1 MRRIRILLT
10 LGVLAVAPVASASA
24 DEVLFWND
32 VLLRAM
38 RTAATA
44 GPVQGRPA
52 AIVHVAMFEALNGI
66 ERRFEPIHDI
76 GVAAPRGASRRA
88 AVAQAAF
95 TVLVGLFPS
104 QLEAFEAD
112 LETSLGGI
120 AADAAIEN
128 SESIERGLAWGERVA
143 QEILAWRSTDGFD
156 PSPSTFVGS
165 TDVGKW
171 RPTPRPPAT
180 PGGPE
185 LAGLPALVPS
195 MATTD
200 PFVIPFPWSF
210 RLGGPPALTSAEY
223 AADFVEVK
231 SVGESTSAT
240 RSADQ
245 TESARFWGGTAA
257 GFWNRAAST
266 ASQQRH
272 LTLSENAR
280 LFALLNVGI
289 ADALISCWDAKFH
302 FPFWRPITAIRL
314 AHTDDNPATTVQA
327 TWTPLLVTPPY
338 PDYDSGSQSVAGASQ
353 AILTAYFGDDLP
365 LEGFSEG
372 FPGVVRSYANF
383 AEAADD
389 ALMARI
395 WAGIHFRSAMRDARV
410 RAERIAAYVLENA
423 AQPVHGKKNG
433 QSK

>member
-1 MRRIRILLT
+1 MRRIRILVT
-10 LGVLAVAPVASASA
+10 LGVLTVAPVASASA

-44 GPVQGRPA
+44 GPVQGRVA

-76 GVAAPRGASRRA
+76 GVPAPRGASQRA

-95 TVLVGLFPS
+95 TALAGLFPS
-104 QLEAFEAD
+104 QIAAFEAD
-112 LETSLGGI
+112 LETSLSGI
-120 AADAAIEN
+120 AADAAIEH
-128 SESIERGLAWGERVA
+128 SESIERGRDWGERVA

-156 PSPSTFVGS
+156 PSPSTYIGS

-185 LAGLPALVPS
+185 LPGLPGLVPS
-195 MATTD
+195 MATTE

-210 RLGGPPALTSAEY
+210 RPAGPPALTSAEY
-223 AADFVEVK
+223 ARDVEEVK
-231 SVGESTSAT
+231 SVGESISST
-240 RSADQ
+240 RSPDQ
-245 TESARFWGGTAA
+245 TESARFWGGTAL
-257 GFWNRAAST
+257 GFWNRAAIT
-266 ASQQRH
+266 ASQQRN

-280 LFALLNVGI
+280 LFALLNAAV
-289 ADALISCWDAKFH
+289 ADAVIACWDSKQH
-302 FPFWRPITAIRL
+302 FELWRPITAIRL
-314 AHTDDNPATTVQA
+314 AHTEGNPGTTVQP

-338 PDYDSGSQSVAGASQ
+338 PEYYSGHQSVSGVSQ
-353 AILTAYFGDDLP
+353 AVLTAYFGDDTP
-365 LEGFSEG
+365 VEGFSEG

-383 AEAADD
+383 AAAADD
-389 ALMARI
+389 AFMARI
-395 WAGIHFRSAMRDARV
+395 WAGIHFRFAMRDTRV
-410 RAERIAAYVLENA
+410 NAERIAAYVLENA
-423 AQPVHGKKNG
+423 AQPVNGKKKG